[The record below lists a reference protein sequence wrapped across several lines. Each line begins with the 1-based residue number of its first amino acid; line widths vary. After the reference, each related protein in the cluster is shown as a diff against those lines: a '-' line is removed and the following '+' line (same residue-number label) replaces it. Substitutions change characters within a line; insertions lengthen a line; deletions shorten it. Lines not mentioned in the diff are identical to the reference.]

1 MSALMTRER
10 RDERGRREEGGRRRE
25 KGGGK
30 SESIVN
36 CF

>member
-1 MSALMTRER
+1 MSALMTGER
-10 RDERGRREEGGRRRE
+10 REERRRREEGGRRRQ
-25 KGGGK
+25 KGRGR